1 DVRGKTGLGPDARVL
16 EGVAA
21 PTRAGYRFLGWKCG
35 SVDVTADMTLAQL
48 SPNDTNV
55 KLTAQWE
62 ALSYSVTF
70 AETGDSVIAAKTGLS
85 SDSKVLEGVEA
96 PTRAGYRFL
105 GWKCGDT
112 DVTEK
117 TTCAE
122 LSPNDADI
130 VLVAQ
135 WEKVVAPVPAG
146 GDDKKAEP
154 SKKKPSVPATG
165 EADVTAM
172 AAAALLAGG
181 SALAGAK
188 AIRRRR

>member
-1 DVRGKTGLGPDARVL
+1 MKFDSAGGTEVRGKTGLAPDAKVL

-21 PTRAGYRFLGWKCG
+21 PTRAGYKFLRWELGD
-35 SVDVTADMTLAQL
+35 VDVTA
-48 SPNDTNV
+48 
-55 KLTAQWE
+55 E
-62 ALSYSVTF
+62 A
-70 AETGDSVIAAKTGLS
+70 
-85 SDSKVLEGVEA
+85 
-96 PTRAGYRFL
+96 
-105 GWKCGDT
+105 
-112 DVTEK
+112 
-117 TTCAE
+117 TCAE